1 VGRPTLEDVARL
13 AGVSRSTVSRV
24 INRQPGVAPA
34 QRRSV
39 QWAIAELDYRP
50 HLAARA
56 LASGRADAVDLV
68 ILDDDPDALSANPH
82 YARVIAGVVKALAGK
97 DVRLQIRLS
106 PAAGRPASRAA
117 AAGLAIGR
125 SAASAV
131 AVDGPGIRESAAGGL
146 GAVLVNVPPDLAS
159 QLRRRYGWIVSM
171 GRSAPRVSSIEPD
184 NADGGRLAVQHLYRG
199 GRRRIAVIG
208 GPEGNPCAV
217 DRREGGLRA
226 IRDAGLEPLLG
237 NGDFTAAT
245 AERLTRQ
252 LVAEHPDV
260 DAVFAS
266 CDMTA
271 AGALRALAATG
282 RRVPDD
288 VAVVSFDD
296 GVIAA
301 SMDLTSV
308 RQTVEENAATAAR
321 MVLARECGRVMV
333 PVSLTMRQSS
343 GHRGD
348 A

>member
-1 VGRPTLEDVARL
+1 MGRPTLEDVARL

-82 YARVIAGVVKALAGK
+82 YARVIAGMVKALAGK

-106 PAAGRPASRAA
+106 PASRPARPMVAET
-117 AAGLAIGR
+117 G
-125 SAASAV
+125 AV
-131 AVDGPGIRESAAGGL
+131 GGL
-146 GAVLVNVPPDLAS
+146 GAVLVNVPLELAS
-159 QLRRRYGWIVSM
+159 QLRLRYGWIVSM
-171 GRSAPRVSSIEPD
+171 GRSAPRISSIEPD
-184 NADGGRLAVQHLYRG
+184 NADGGRLAVHHLHRG

-208 GPEGNPCAV
+208 GPESNPCAV

-252 LVAEHPDV
+252 LIAEHPDV

-271 AGALRALAATG
+271 AGALRALTATG

-301 SMDLTSV
+301 SLGLTSV
-308 RQTVEENAATAAR
+308 RQTVEANAAAAAH
-321 MVLARECGRVMV
+321 MVLARDGSRVMV
-333 PVSLTMRQSS
+333 PVSLTVRDSS
-343 GHRGD
+343 GQHGD

>member
-1 VGRPTLEDVARL
+1 MGRPTLEDVARL

-39 QWAIAELDYRP
+39 QHAIAELDYRP

-56 LASGRADAVDLV
+56 LASGRADTLDLV
-68 ILDDDPDALSANPH
+68 IIDDDPAALSANPH
-82 YARVIAGVVKALAGK
+82 YAWVIGGVVQALAGT
-97 DVRLQIRLS
+97 DVRLQVRLT
-106 PAAGRPASRAA
+106 PRATA
-117 AAGLAIGR
+117 EVG
-125 SAASAV
+125 
-131 AVDGPGIRESAAGGL
+131 GGL
-146 GAVLVNVPPDLAS
+146 GALLVNVPSTLAQ

-171 GRSAPRVSSIEPD
+171 GRSGPRISSIEPD
-184 NADGGRLAVQHLYRG
+184 NADGGRLAVDHLYRA

-208 GPEGNPCAV
+208 GPESNPCAV

-226 IRDAGLEPLLG
+226 IRDAGLETVLG
-237 NGDFTAAT
+237 NGDFTMAT
-245 AERLTRQ
+245 AERVTRQ
-252 LVAEHPDV
+252 LLAEQPDL
-260 DAVFAS
+260 DGVFAT

-271 AGALRALAATG
+271 AGALRALAASG

-321 MVLARECGRVMV
+321 MVLARECSRVMV

-348 A
+348 G